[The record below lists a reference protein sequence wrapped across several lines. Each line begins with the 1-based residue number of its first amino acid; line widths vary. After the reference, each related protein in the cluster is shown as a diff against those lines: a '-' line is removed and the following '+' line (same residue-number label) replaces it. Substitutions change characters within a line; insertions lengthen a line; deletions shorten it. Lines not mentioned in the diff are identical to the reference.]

1 MSNDRL
7 NWKKIIVV
15 RLRVKIVNSNQRSVS
30 APFAKVIRRRQELL
44 LAWKEL
50 TLYIIE
56 MSFDAFANKA
66 DPDQAALIQGLLS
79 TLFAY

>member
-1 MSNDRL
+1 MNINPRP
-7 NWKKIIVV
+7 
-15 RLRVKIVNSNQRSVS
+15 VS

-50 TLYIIE
+50 TLYVIE
-56 MSFDAFANKA
+56 MSFDAFANRA